1 MRTYKFII
9 SGGGTGGHIF
19 PGIAIA
25 NELKHRY
32 PLCEILFVGA
42 NGKMEMQKVPDAGY
56 LIKGLDIQGLQR
68 KLTLSNFLFPWK
80 VWKSIQAAKKI
91 LKEFKPD
98 VVIGVGGYASAPTL
112 RAATTLGI
120 PTLIQEQN
128 NYAGL
133 TNKWLSKNVNTI
145 CVAYPHMEKFFPKEK
160 IVFTGNP
167 VRDIIAKS
175 NWSRKNGLEKFGL
188 SISKK
193 TVLAIG
199 GSLGAR
205 TINQAIESLIPYFI
219 DNDIQ
224 LIWQTGELYYK
235 QVFDRIEKR
244 DSIVIKDF
252 VINMEVAYACADIVI
267 SRAGAISVSEL
278 CIVGKPTILIPSPN
292 VAEDH
297 QTKNA
302 MALVDANAA
311 RIVKDEEA
319 QSKLKDTIEEILNDE
334 DMQTTL
340 SKNIKKFESKDAV
353 VKIVDEI
360 ERIIK

>member
-1 MRTYKFII
+1 MKTYRFII

-25 NELKHRY
+25 NELKRRY
-32 PLCEILFVGA
+32 PHCEILFVGA
-42 NGKMEMQKVPDAGY
+42 NGKMEMQKIPDAGY
-56 LIKGLDIQGLQR
+56 SIKGLDIQGLQR
-68 KLTLSNFLFPWK
+68 KLTFDNLLFPYK
-80 VWKSIQAAKKI
+80 VWRSIQEAKKI
-91 LKEFKPD
+91 IKAFDPD
-98 VVIGVGGYASAPTL
+98 AVIGVGGYASAPTL
-112 RAATTLGI
+112 RAATILGI

-133 TNKWLSKNVNTI
+133 TNKWLSKKVKTI
-145 CVAYPHMEKFFPKEK
+145 CVAYPNMERFFPKDK

-167 VRDIIAKS
+167 VRDIIAHSQIGREQGMKA
-175 NWSRKNGLEKFGL
+175 FGL
-188 SISKK
+188 DSSKK

-205 TINQAIESLIPYFI
+205 TINRAIEDLVPYFI
-219 DNDIQ
+219 NSDVQ
-224 LIWQTGELYYK
+224 LIWQTGEIYYK
-235 QVFDRIEKR
+235 QVFDKIVKN
-244 DSIVIKDF
+244 DSIVMKDF
-252 VINMEVAYACADIVI
+252 IRNMEAAYACADLVI

-302 MALVDANAA
+302 MALVNENAA
-311 RIVKDEEA
+311 KIIKDEDA
-319 QSKLKDTIEEILNDE
+319 QSKLKDVIDEILLDE
-334 DMQTTL
+334 NIQNTL
-340 SKNIKKFESKDAV
+340 SKNIKKFEAKDAV